1 MPCRTHLANSR
12 RSFKFGVVVHG
23 VTMSQSGGPGVFEN
37 QWPSVGITVGER
49 TKETEHGD
57 WSPDANRWCF
67 NETIMVVATMSDEI
81 SVFVSCSTKYNLYVA
96 SVSWISQRIG
106 EVCLPVSQLMGRLK
120 LEDRDSDGLIY
131 TTPVLNFD
139 VVQEGRCTGRVYLS
153 FETRTAPPVQRLVDP
168 DRLCGCGVEGMDGH
182 HLDDDIMVA
191 ASLDLAETPRYGG
204 SRIPL
209 PQTPP
214 RIHTAR

>member
-1 MPCRTHLANSR
+1 V
-12 RSFKFGVVVHG
+12 FK
-23 VTMSQSGGPGVFEN
+23 N
-37 QWPSVGITVGER
+37 QWPSVGITIGER

-57 WSPDANRWCF
+57 WSPEVNRWCF
-67 NETIMVVATMSDEI
+67 HETITVVATERDEI
-81 SVFVSCSTKYNLYVA
+81 SVFVCSSTKYNLYVA

-153 FETRTAPPVQRLVDP
+153 FETRTAPPVQRLVDT
-168 DRLCGCGVEGMDGH
+168 DRLCGCFVDMDGD
-182 HLDDDIMVA
+182 HLDEDIMVA
-191 ASLDLAETPRYGG
+191 ASLEEMPRYGG
-204 SRIPL
+204 SPIPL
-209 PQTPP
+209 PKTPP

>member
-1 MPCRTHLANSR
+1 
-12 RSFKFGVVVHG
+12 
-23 VTMSQSGGPGVFEN
+23 VFQN

-57 WSPDANRWCF
+57 WSPDAKRWCF
-67 NETIMVVATMSDEI
+67 YETITVVATLSDEI

-106 EVCLPVSQLMGRLK
+106 EVCLPVSKIMGRLK

-153 FETRTAPPVQRLVDP
+153 FETRTAPPVQKLVDP
-168 DRLCGCGVEGMDGH
+168 DGLCGCGVEGMDGR
-182 HLDDDIMVA
+182 HLDDDDMVA
-191 ASLDLAETPRYGG
+191 ASMEEMPRYGG
-204 SRIPL
+204 SRIPI